1 MQHGTGP
8 FGGPSPLRSAMGTA
22 RGCPDRESATEDAR
36 GRGDEPV
43 VIGVLAGGPQA
54 ELAEPTAD
62 DAQLVAALRRR
73 MLEEGWELAI
83 VTLPCAVV
91 VIPPHVLA
99 QTVGHRAR
107 VSDYLEPG
115 RTPGRRL
122 SPRGAPASSRWR
134 GWRGRR
140 PW

>member
-1 MQHGTGP
+1 M
-8 FGGPSPLRSAMGTA
+8 
-22 RGCPDRESATEDAR
+22 EDAR
-36 GRGDEPV
+36 GRGDQPV
-43 VIGVLAGGPQA
+43 VVGVPAGGPEA

-83 VTLPCAVV
+83 VTMLCAVV
-91 VIPPHVLA
+91 VIPTHVLA

-107 VSDYLEPG
+107 VSDCLEPQ
-115 RTPGRRL
+115 RTAGRRL
-122 SPRGAPASSRWR
+122 PPRGAAASSRWR